1 MKSLIKPLRDI
12 GFLTIAL
19 TLALVANFAYGQ
31 WANPTAAPLGD
42 NVALPIHEDG
52 GTQTKAGS
60 IGAIQLLASDKMR
73 SDLYCDF
80 DGNNCFRPCEVS
92 GSCVAVAQG
101 TWQTGSWGSCSGACG
116 TSGTQSRSVSC
127 PSSAGCSGSR
137 PPSTRSCQNA
147 SCPVAQGTWQTGSWG
162 GCTGACGTTG
172 TRYRSVTCSSSAGCA
187 GSQPASTQ
195 SCTTNACALRSCDT
209 SRPSR
214 GPYFATIPARPHGA
228 VVTVPGDTSWTSG
241 TYQCF
246 NGTWNT
252 ITAPVQD
259 RGR

>member
-1 MKSLIKPLRDI
+1 MKSLIKPLRDS
-12 GFLTIAL
+12 GFLPIAL

-92 GSCVAVAQG
+92 GSCVA
-101 TWQTGSWGSCSGACG
+101 
-116 TSGTQSRSVSC
+116 
-127 PSSAGCSGSR
+127 
-137 PPSTRSCQNA
+137 
-147 SCPVAQGTWQTGSWG
+147 VAQGTWQTGSWG

>member
-101 TWQTGSWGSCSGACG
+101 TWQTGSWS
-116 TSGTQSRSVSC
+116 
-127 PSSAGCSGSR
+127 
-137 PPSTRSCQNA
+137 
-147 SCPVAQGTWQTGSWG
+147 

-195 SCTTNACALRSCDT
+195 SCTTNACALRSCAT
-209 SRPSR
+209 SSPSR
-214 GPYFATIPARPHGA
+214 GPFLATLPAASHGA
-228 VVTVPGDTSWTSG
+228 VVTLPGNSSWTSG

-246 NGTWNT
+246 DGTWNT
-252 ITAPVQD
+252 IAAPVQD
-259 RGR
+259 RGY